1 MYYYSKKL
9 CYTVKLM
16 HTAAGPGCGRAKSLC
31 KAEYAMNYLSF
42 NDAMRA
48 RFGTKVYRLSLQSGC
63 TCPNRDGKIGT
74 GGCTFCS
81 EGGSGDFAAPLLP
94 VSDQI
99 AAARKRVDAK
109 IPPSIAPQD
118 RRYIAYFQSYTNTY
132 GDVGRLRSI
141 YSEALAHPQIVALDL
156 GTRPD
161 CLPPEMLQ
169 MLRDLRCRYEKPIW
183 IELGLQTIHER
194 TAERIRRGY
203 DLAVFED
210 AYRRL
215 KEPLLCCPAAS
226 ATDSATAG
234 PNCDRMA
241 RPAGPGCDR
250 ASTAGSP
257 WDRDIL
263 PGFEVIVHV
272 ILGLPGETREDMLE
286 TVRYLSQL
294 TPALDGI
301 KLQLLH
307 ILKGT
312 DLAREYKADPFPL
325 FTPESYSDLVVDCL
339 KLRPPETVVHRLTG
353 DGPKR
358 LLIEPQWSADK
369 KRVLNTLMRKI
380 REA

>member
-1 MYYYSKKL
+1 
-9 CYTVKLM
+9 
-16 HTAAGPGCGRAKSLC
+16 
-31 KAEYAMNYLSF
+31 MNYLSF

-63 TCPNRDGKIGT
+63 TCPNRDGTIGT

-94 VSDQI
+94 IGEQI
-99 AAARKRVDAK
+99 EEARKRVDAK
-109 IPPSIAPQD
+109 ISASIAPQD

-132 GDVGRLRSI
+132 GDPERLRRV
-141 YSEALAHPQIVALDL
+141 YSEALQHPQIVALDL

-161 CLPPEMLQ
+161 CLPPEMIA
-169 MLRDLRCRYEKPIW
+169 MLRDLRSEYDKPVW
-183 IELGLQTIHER
+183 IELGLQTIHEK
-194 TAERIRRGY
+194 TAGRINRGY
-203 DLAVFED
+203 KLEVFED

-215 KEPLLCCPAAS
+215 KDE
-226 ATDSATAG
+226 
-234 PNCDRMA
+234 
-241 RPAGPGCDR
+241 
-250 ASTAGSP
+250 GS
-257 WDRDIL
+257 
-263 PGFEVIVHV
+263 EVIVHV
-272 ILGLPGETREDMLE
+272 ILGLPGEAREDMLE
-286 TVRYLSQL
+286 TVRYLSLL

-312 DLAREYKADPFPL
+312 ELAREYEADPFPL
-325 FTPESYSDLVVDCL
+325 FTLDSYCDLVVDCL
-339 KLRPPETVVHRLTG
+339 KLLPPQTVVHRLTG

-369 KRVLNTLMRKI
+369 KRVLNTLSRKI

>member
-1 MYYYSKKL
+1 MQ
-9 CYTVKLM
+9 
-16 HTAAGPGCGRAKSLC
+16 
-31 KAEYAMNYLSF
+31 YLTFS
-42 NDAMRA
+42 DAMRA

-63 TCPNRDGKIGT
+63 TCPNRDGTIGT

-94 VSDQI
+94 ISEQI
-99 AAARKRVDAK
+99 EEARKRVDAK
-109 IPPSIAPQD
+109 ISPSVAPEN

-132 GDVGRLRSI
+132 GDPERLRSI

-161 CLPPEMLQ
+161 CLPPEMIA
-169 MLRDLRCRYEKPIW
+169 MLRELRAEYGKPVW
-183 IELGLQTIHER
+183 IELGLQTIHEK
-194 TAERIRRGY
+194 TAKRIRRGY
-203 DLAVFED
+203 PLEVFED

-215 KEPLLCCPAAS
+215 KE
-226 ATDSATAG
+226 D
-234 PNCDRMA
+234 D
-241 RPAGPGCDR
+241 
-250 ASTAGSP
+250 
-257 WDRDIL
+257 
-263 PGFEVIVHV
+263 FEVIVHV

-286 TVRYLSQL
+286 TVRYLSLL
-294 TPALDGI
+294 TPVLDGV

-312 DLAREYKADPFPL
+312 ELAREYEADPFPL
-325 FTPESYSDLVVDCL
+325 FTLDSYCDLVVDCL
-339 KLRPPETVVHRLTG
+339 KLLPPQTVVHRLTG

-369 KRVLNTLMRKI
+369 KRVLNTLSRKI

>member
-1 MYYYSKKL
+1 
-9 CYTVKLM
+9 M
-16 HTAAGPGCGRAKSLC
+16 H
-31 KAEYAMNYLSF
+31 YLTF

-63 TCPNRDGKIGT
+63 TCPNRDGTLGT

-94 VSDQI
+94 ISDQI
-99 AAARKRVDAK
+99 AEAKLRVDAK
-109 IPPSIAPQD
+109 IPSSIALND

-132 GDVGRLRSI
+132 GDPRHLRSL

-161 CLPPEMLQ
+161 CLSPEMLA
-169 MLRDLRCRYEKPIW
+169 MLRELRLEYGKPIW
-183 IELGLQTIHER
+183 IELGLQTIHEK
-194 TAERIRRGY
+194 TAERIHRGY
-203 DLAVFED
+203 KLEVFED

-215 KEPLLCCPAAS
+215 KA
-226 ATDSATAG
+226 D
-234 PNCDRMA
+234 
-241 RPAGPGCDR
+241 
-250 ASTAGSP
+250 
-257 WDRDIL
+257 
-263 PGFEVIVHV
+263 GFEVIVHV
-272 ILGLPGETREDMLE
+272 ILGLPGETREEILE
-286 TVRYLSQL
+286 TVQYLSSL
-294 TPALDGI
+294 TPTLDGI

-312 DLAREYKADPFPL
+312 ELAREYEADPFPL
-325 FTPESYSDLVVDCL
+325 FTLDSYCDLVVDCL
-339 KLRPPETVVHRLTG
+339 KLLPPQTVVHRLTG

-369 KRVLNTLMRKI
+369 KRVLNTLSRKI